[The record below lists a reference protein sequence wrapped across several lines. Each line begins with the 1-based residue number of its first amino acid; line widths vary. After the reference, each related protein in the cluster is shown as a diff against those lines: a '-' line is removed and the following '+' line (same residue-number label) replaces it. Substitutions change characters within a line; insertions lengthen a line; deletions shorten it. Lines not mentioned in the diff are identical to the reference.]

1 MIEDVDF
8 DETNVN
14 MADNER
20 DDNVRGEIFNQMVWS
35 KNETIEMLKNKG
47 MTHLA
52 AQVKHKGIF
61 CPEAL
66 LGDAAVIQAN
76 DLWNWFHV
84 FSELFNSIQSLLL
97 DRRILSV

>member
-52 AQVKHKGIF
+52 A
-61 CPEAL
+61 
-66 LGDAAVIQAN
+66 
-76 DLWNWFHV
+76 
-84 FSELFNSIQSLLL
+84 
-97 DRRILSV
+97 